1 MCGVLVLRVVVC
13 ACVLRCV
20 CVCMPSCFQWA
31 WKFFY
36 SGELA
41 FAAFYS
47 RIEGTKPRCYYVM
60 RAGNPTA
67 QSRNPHP
74 HTPAALSFVPL
85 FAGPGNL
92 PGSDWDL
99 RSLRE
104 HRATLALDS
113 GLPAWLVFLPFINCP
128 AATSAPSF
136 PLSFLSSWQVASWIL
151 GSCGLVGFAVFLDFD
166 PAFVTC

>member
-1 MCGVLVLRVVVC
+1 
-13 ACVLRCV
+13 
-20 CVCMPSCFQWA
+20 
-31 WKFFY
+31 
-36 SGELA
+36 
-41 FAAFYS
+41 
-47 RIEGTKPRCYYVM
+47 M

-151 GSCGLVGFAVFLDFD
+151 GWTNSIDVFEVRIDARFHDVVHGLDELL
-166 PAFVTC
+166 